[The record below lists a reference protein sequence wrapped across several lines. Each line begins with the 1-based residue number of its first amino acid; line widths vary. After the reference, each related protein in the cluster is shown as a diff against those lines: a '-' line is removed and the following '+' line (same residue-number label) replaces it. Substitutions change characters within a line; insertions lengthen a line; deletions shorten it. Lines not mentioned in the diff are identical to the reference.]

1 MKLTLFL
8 ISFFAL
14 SLSAQESKPKFFQ
27 QLYLEPNVGGGLFH
41 TIENNKYE
49 TPSNY
54 PTINGSLGLNFRNS
68 YVKTGIDFNYFFP
81 LSMPSLRFQT
91 SVNFHQLLS
100 EKPSEHFYFGPLL
113 GIGYYE
119 DNKAKGYPY
128 ITLGLDSYFHNFHFA
143 LKVDHM
149 IPRGYLHY
157 LKTANYIHLEL
168 GYAIHLGKKKNKTQ
182 E

>member
-68 YVKTGIDFNYFFP
+68 YVKTGIDFNYFVFT
-81 LSMPSLRFQT
+81 LPSFRIQT
-91 SVNFHQLLS
+91 SVNFHKLLADNPK
-100 EKPSEHFYFGPLL
+100 ENLFFGPS
-113 GIGYYE
+113 IGYGYSKYRNYE
-119 DNKAKGYPY
+119 GFPY
-128 ITLGLDSYFHNFHFA
+128 LTFGLESYYYNFHFA
-143 LKVDHM
+143 LKYDYIV
-149 IPRGYLHY
+149 PKGYFNY
-157 LKTANYIHLEL
+157 LKMANYIHLEL
-168 GYAIHLGKKKNKTQ
+168 GYAIHLGKKRKTQ